1 MEPVLMETV
10 WMTYLCDPKQL
21 CQQSVPTAIVKGFFQ
36 NSELAGNLYDVS
48 NSVSENGLSPD
59 DKRSRRETLILLS
72 QVSPPPPFPFFLYLG
87 LLAAEF
93 SLPAPLLLIISQQ

>member
-1 MEPVLMETV
+1 MDDISVRPQTTLA
-10 WMTYLCDPKQL
+10 L
-21 CQQSVPTAIVKGFFQ
+21 CQQSVPTAIVKGLFRS
-36 NSELAGNLYDVS
+36 SELTRNLYD
-48 NSVSENGLSPD
+48 VSENGLSPD

-72 QVSPPPPFPFFLYLG
+72 QVFFSPFLFLYLG

>member
-1 MEPVLMETV
+1 MDDISVRPQTTLA
-10 WMTYLCDPKQL
+10 L
-21 CQQSVPTAIVKGFFQ
+21 CQQSAPTAIVKAFFQ
-36 NSELAGNLYDVS
+36 NSELTRNLYDVS
-48 NSVSENGLSPD
+48 YSVSENGLSPD

-72 QVSPPPPFPFFLYLG
+72 QLFFFPFLYLG

>member
-1 MEPVLMETV
+1 MDDISVRPQTTLA
-10 WMTYLCDPKQL
+10 L
-21 CQQSVPTAIVKGFFQ
+21 CQQSVPTAIVKGLFRS
-36 NSELAGNLYDVS
+36 SELTRNLYD
-48 NSVSENGLSPD
+48 VSENGLSPD

-72 QVSPPPPFPFFLYLG
+72 QVFFFPFLYLG